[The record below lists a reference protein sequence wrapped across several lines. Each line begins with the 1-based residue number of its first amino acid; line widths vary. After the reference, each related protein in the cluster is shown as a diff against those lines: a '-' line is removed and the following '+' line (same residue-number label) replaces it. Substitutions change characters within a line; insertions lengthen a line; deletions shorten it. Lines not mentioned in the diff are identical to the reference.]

1 MKNKIKIFLKTLY
14 EIVNRPEME
23 VLPGHLAFYFMMMLI
38 PLLTLLGSI
47 LTNFELVSTSISQV
61 IYGHLPSSIADIV
74 ISVSRQDVSSLS
86 LWIILIPTLILASNG
101 TYSMIITSNSVYK
114 VRPKGNVILAY
125 IKDRTKAFIMLVVL
139 IFIFLFLILVPTLGN
154 VIFKII
160 GNIVTN
166 ENVVNNTY
174 YILFKILKYPVT
186 FLFVFLS
193 IKVLY
198 VMAPDTKIKM
208 KDTNI
213 GAFFTSL
220 TWIIVTLGYSY
231 YIQYFSSY
239 ETFYGGLSSLLFLML
254 WIYLL
259 SYMFVLGIA
268 LNASKAR
275 GELQMIEENDK

>member
-1 MKNKIKIFLKTLY
+1 MKNKIKIFFKTLY

-74 ISVSRQDVSSLS
+74 ISVSRQDVSNLS
-86 LWIILIPTLILASNG
+86 LWIILVPTLILASNG

-114 VRPKGNVILAY
+114 VRPKYNVILAY

-166 ENVVNNTY
+166 ENIVNNTY
-174 YILFKILKYPVT
+174 YIIFKILKYPVT

>member
-1 MKNKIKIFLKTLY
+1 MKNKIKIFFKTLY

-166 ENVVNNTY
+166 ENIVNNTY

-220 TWIIVTLGYSY
+220 TWVIVTLGYSY

>member
-1 MKNKIKIFLKTLY
+1 MKNKIKIFFKTLY
-14 EIVNRPEME
+14 EIVNRPGME

-74 ISVSRQDVSSLS
+74 ISVSRQDVSNLS
-86 LWIILIPTLILASNG
+86 LWIILVPTLILASNG

-114 VRPKGNVILAY
+114 VRPKYNVILAY

-166 ENVVNNTY
+166 ENIVNNTY
-174 YILFKILKYPVT
+174 YIIFKILKYPVT

-275 GELQMIEENDK
+275 GELQKIEENDK

>member
-1 MKNKIKIFLKTLY
+1 MKNKIKIFFKTLY

-74 ISVSRQDVSSLS
+74 ISVSRQDVSNLS
-86 LWIILIPTLILASNG
+86 LWIILVPTLILASNG

-166 ENVVNNTY
+166 ENIVNNTY

-220 TWIIVTLGYSY
+220 TWVIVTLGYSY

>member
-166 ENVVNNTY
+166 ENIVNNTY

-220 TWIIVTLGYSY
+220 TWIRVTLGYSY

>member
-1 MKNKIKIFLKTLY
+1 MKNKIKIFFKTLY

-74 ISVSRQDVSSLS
+74 ISVSRQDASSLS

-114 VRPKGNVILAY
+114 VRPKGNVIFAY

-213 GAFFTSL
+213 GAFFTSF
-220 TWIIVTLGYSY
+220 TWVVVTLGYSY

>member
-1 MKNKIKIFLKTLY
+1 MKNKIKIFFKTLY

-114 VRPKGNVILAY
+114 VRPKYNVILAY

-166 ENVVNNTY
+166 ENIVNNTY
-174 YILFKILKYPVT
+174 YIIFKILKYPVT

-275 GELQMIEENDK
+275 GELQKIEENDK

>member
-1 MKNKIKIFLKTLY
+1 MKNKIKIFFKTLY

-47 LTNFELVSTSISQV
+47 LTNFELVSTSIFQV

-74 ISVSRQDVSSLS
+74 ISVSRQDVSNLS
-86 LWIILIPTLILASNG
+86 LWIILVPTLILASNG

-114 VRPKGNVILAY
+114 VRPKYNVILAY

-166 ENVVNNTY
+166 ENIVNNTY
-174 YILFKILKYPVT
+174 YIIFKILKYPVT

-275 GELQMIEENDK
+275 GELQKIEENDK

>member
-1 MKNKIKIFLKTLY
+1 
-14 EIVNRPEME
+14 
-23 VLPGHLAFYFMMMLI
+23 MMLI

>member
-1 MKNKIKIFLKTLY
+1 MKNKIKIFFKTLY

-166 ENVVNNTY
+166 ENIVNNTY

>member
-1 MKNKIKIFLKTLY
+1 MKNKIKIFFKTLY

-166 ENVVNNTY
+166 ENIVNNTY

-220 TWIIVTLGYSY
+220 TWVIMTLGYSY

-254 WIYLL
+254 WVYLL

>member
-1 MKNKIKIFLKTLY
+1 MKNKIKIFFKTLY

-125 IKDRTKAFIMLVVL
+125 IKDRTKAFIMLIVL

-166 ENVVNNTY
+166 ENIVNNTY

-220 TWIIVTLGYSY
+220 TWVIVTLGYSY

>member
-1 MKNKIKIFLKTLY
+1 MKNKIKIFFKTLY

-23 VLPGHLAFYFMMMLI
+23 DLPGHLAFYFMMMLI

-74 ISVSRQDVSSLS
+74 ISVSRQDVSNLS
-86 LWIILIPTLILASNG
+86 LWIILVPTLILASNG

-166 ENVVNNTY
+166 ENIVNNTY

-208 KDTNI
+208 KDTNL

-275 GELQMIEENDK
+275 GELQKIEENDK

>member
-1 MKNKIKIFLKTLY
+1 MKNKIKIFFKTLY

-74 ISVSRQDVSSLS
+74 ISVSRQDVSNLS
-86 LWIILIPTLILASNG
+86 LWIILVPTLILASNG

-114 VRPKGNVILAY
+114 VRPKYNVILAY

-166 ENVVNNTY
+166 ENIVNNTY
-174 YILFKILKYPVT
+174 YIIFKILKYPVT

-220 TWIIVTLGYSY
+220 TWVIVTLGYSY

>member
-1 MKNKIKIFLKTLY
+1 MKNKIKIFFKTLY

-166 ENVVNNTY
+166 ENIVNNTY

-275 GELQMIEENDK
+275 GELQKIEENDK

>member
-1 MKNKIKIFLKTLY
+1 MKNKIKIFFKTLY

-61 IYGHLPSSIADIV
+61 IYGHLPSSIDDIV
-74 ISVSRQDVSSLS
+74 ISVSRQDVSNLS
-86 LWIILIPTLILASNG
+86 LWIILVPTLILASNG

-114 VRPKGNVILAY
+114 VRPKYNVILAY

-166 ENVVNNTY
+166 ENIVNNTY
-174 YILFKILKYPVT
+174 YIIFKILKYPVT

-275 GELQMIEENDK
+275 GELQKIEENDK

>member
-74 ISVSRQDVSSLS
+74 ISVSRQDVSNLS
-86 LWIILIPTLILASNG
+86 LWIILVPTLILASNG

-166 ENVVNNTY
+166 ENIVNNTY
-174 YILFKILKYPVT
+174 YIIFKILKYPVT

-275 GELQMIEENDK
+275 GELQKIEENDK

>member
-74 ISVSRQDVSSLS
+74 ISVSRQDVSNLS
-86 LWIILIPTLILASNG
+86 LWIILVPTLILASNG

-166 ENVVNNTY
+166 ENIVNSTY
-174 YILFKILKYPVT
+174 YIIFKILKYPVT

-275 GELQMIEENDK
+275 GELQKIEENDK

>member
-1 MKNKIKIFLKTLY
+1 MKNKIKIFFKTLY

-74 ISVSRQDVSSLS
+74 ISVSRQDVSNLS
-86 LWIILIPTLILASNG
+86 LWIILVPTLILASNG

-166 ENVVNNTY
+166 ENIVNNTY
-174 YILFKILKYPVT
+174 YIIFKILKYPVT

-220 TWIIVTLGYSY
+220 TWVIVTLGYSY

>member
-1 MKNKIKIFLKTLY
+1 MKNKIKIFFKTLY

-74 ISVSRQDVSSLS
+74 ISVSRQDVSNLS
-86 LWIILIPTLILASNG
+86 LWIILVPTLILASNG

-166 ENVVNNTY
+166 ENIVNNTY

-275 GELQMIEENDK
+275 GELQKIEENDK

>member
-1 MKNKIKIFLKTLY
+1 MKNKIKIFFKTLY

-74 ISVSRQDVSSLS
+74 ISVSRQDVSNLS
-86 LWIILIPTLILASNG
+86 LWIILVPTLILASNG

-114 VRPKGNVILAY
+114 VRPKYNVILAY

-166 ENVVNNTY
+166 ENIVNNTY
-174 YILFKILKYPVT
+174 YIIFKILKYPVT

-254 WIYLL
+254 WIYLI
-259 SYMFVLGIA
+259 SYIFVLGMSI
-268 LNASKAR
+268 NANSN
-275 GELQMIEENDK
+275 IE

>member
-1 MKNKIKIFLKTLY
+1 MKNKIKIFFKTLY

-114 VRPKGNVILAY
+114 VRPKGNAVLAY
-125 IKDRTKAFIMLVVL
+125 IKDRAKAFIMLVVL

-166 ENVVNNTY
+166 ENIVNNTY

-220 TWIIVTLGYSY
+220 TWVIVTLGYSY

>member
-166 ENVVNNTY
+166 ENIVNNTY

-220 TWIIVTLGYSY
+220 TWVIVTLGYSY

>member
-1 MKNKIKIFLKTLY
+1 MKNKIKIFFKTLY

-114 VRPKGNVILAY
+114 VRPKGNAILAY

-166 ENVVNNTY
+166 ENIVNNTY

-213 GAFFTSL
+213 GAFFTSF
-220 TWIIVTLGYSY
+220 TWVIVTLGYSY

>member
-1 MKNKIKIFLKTLY
+1 MKNKIKIFFKTLY

-86 LWIILIPTLILASNG
+86 LWIILVPTLILASNG

-166 ENVVNNTY
+166 ENIVNNTY
-174 YILFKILKYPVT
+174 YIIFKILKYPVT

-220 TWIIVTLGYSY
+220 TWVIVTLGYSY

>member
-1 MKNKIKIFLKTLY
+1 MKNKIKIFFKTLY

-74 ISVSRQDVSSLS
+74 ISVSRQDVSNLS
-86 LWIILIPTLILASNG
+86 LWIILVPTLILASNG

-114 VRPKGNVILAY
+114 VRPKYNVILAY

-166 ENVVNNTY
+166 ENIVNNTY
-174 YILFKILKYPVT
+174 YIIFKILKYPVT

-208 KDTNI
+208 KDTNL

-239 ETFYGGLSSLLFLML
+239 ETFYGGLSSLLF
-254 WIYLL
+254 
-259 SYMFVLGIA
+259 
-268 LNASKAR
+268 
-275 GELQMIEENDK
+275 

>member
-1 MKNKIKIFLKTLY
+1 MKNKIKIFYKTLY

-61 IYGHLPSSIADIV
+61 IYGHLPSSISDIV
-74 ISVSRQDVSSLS
+74 ISVSRQDVSNLS
-86 LWIILIPTLILASNG
+86 LWIILVPTLILASNG

-114 VRPKGNVILAY
+114 VRPKYNVILAY

-166 ENVVNNTY
+166 ENIVNNTY
-174 YILFKILKYPVT
+174 YIIFKILKYPVT

-275 GELQMIEENDK
+275 GELQKIEENDK

>member
-1 MKNKIKIFLKTLY
+1 MKNKIKIFFKTLY

-166 ENVVNNTY
+166 ENIVNNTY
-174 YILFKILKYPVT
+174 YIIFKILKYPVT

>member
-1 MKNKIKIFLKTLY
+1 
-14 EIVNRPEME
+14 
-23 VLPGHLAFYFMMMLI
+23 MMLI
-38 PLLTLLGSI
+38 PFLTLLGSI

-74 ISVSRQDVSSLS
+74 ISVSRQDSSSLS

-101 TYSMIITSNSVYK
+101 TYSMIIASNSVYR
-114 VRPKGNVILAY
+114 VRPAGNAIFAY
-125 IKDRTKAFIMLVVL
+125 IKDRIKAFVMLVVL
-139 IFIFLFLILVPTLGN
+139 IFIFLFMILVPTLGN

-160 GNIVTN
+160 GNIITN
-166 ENVVNNTY
+166 ENIVNNTY
-174 YILFKILKYPVT
+174 YILFKVLKYPIT
-186 FLFVFLS
+186 FLFVFLA

-198 VMAPDTKIKM
+198 VMAPNTKIKM

-213 GAFFTSL
+213 GAFFTSF
-220 TWIIVTLGYSY
+220 TWVVVTIGYSY

-275 GELQMIEENDK
+275 GELQKIEENDK

>member
-1 MKNKIKIFLKTLY
+1 MKNKIKIFFKTLY

-74 ISVSRQDVSSLS
+74 ISVSRQDVSNLS
-86 LWIILIPTLILASNG
+86 LWIILVPTLILASNG

-114 VRPKGNVILAY
+114 VRPKYNVILAY

-166 ENVVNNTY
+166 ENIVNNTY
-174 YILFKILKYPVT
+174 YIIFKILKYPVT

-275 GELQMIEENDK
+275 GELQKIEENDK

>member
-166 ENVVNNTY
+166 ENIVNNTY

>member
-1 MKNKIKIFLKTLY
+1 MKNKIKIFFKTLY

-47 LTNFELVSTSISQV
+47 LTNFELVSTSISQI

-125 IKDRTKAFIMLVVL
+125 IKDRAKAFIMLVVL

-166 ENVVNNTY
+166 ENIVNNTY

-220 TWIIVTLGYSY
+220 TWVIVTLGYSY

>member
-1 MKNKIKIFLKTLY
+1 MKNKINIFFKTLY

-74 ISVSRQDVSSLS
+74 ISVSRQDVSNLS
-86 LWIILIPTLILASNG
+86 LWIILVPTLILASNG

-114 VRPKGNVILAY
+114 VRPKYNVILAY

-166 ENVVNNTY
+166 ENIVNNTY

-220 TWIIVTLGYSY
+220 TWVIVTLGYSY

>member
-1 MKNKIKIFLKTLY
+1 MKNKIKIFFKTLY

-74 ISVSRQDVSSLS
+74 ISVSRQDVSNLS
-86 LWIILIPTLILASNG
+86 LWIILVPTLILASNG

-114 VRPKGNVILAY
+114 VRPKYNVILAY
-125 IKDRTKAFIMLVVL
+125 IKDRTKAFIMLVAL

-166 ENVVNNTY
+166 ENIVNNTY
-174 YILFKILKYPVT
+174 YIIFKILKYPVT

-275 GELQMIEENDK
+275 GELQKIEENDK

>member
-1 MKNKIKIFLKTLY
+1 MKNKIKIFFKTLC

-74 ISVSRQDVSSLS
+74 ISVSRQDVSNLS
-86 LWIILIPTLILASNG
+86 LWIILVPTLILASNG

-114 VRPKGNVILAY
+114 VRPKYNVILAY

-166 ENVVNNTY
+166 ENIVNNTY
-174 YILFKILKYPVT
+174 YIIFKILKYPVT

-275 GELQMIEENDK
+275 GELQKIEENDK

>member
-1 MKNKIKIFLKTLY
+1 MKNKIKIFFKTLY

-74 ISVSRQDVSSLS
+74 ISVSRQDVSNLS
-86 LWIILIPTLILASNG
+86 LWIILVPTLILASNG

-160 GNIVTN
+160 GNIVTS
-166 ENVVNNTY
+166 ENIVNNTY

-275 GELQMIEENDK
+275 GELQKIEENDK

>member
-1 MKNKIKIFLKTLY
+1 MKNKIKIFFKTLY

-23 VLPGHLAFYFMMMLI
+23 GLPGHLAFYFMMMLI

-74 ISVSRQDVSSLS
+74 ISVSRQDVSNLS
-86 LWIILIPTLILASNG
+86 LWIILVPTLILASNG

-114 VRPKGNVILAY
+114 VRPKYNVILAY

-166 ENVVNNTY
+166 ENIVNNTY
-174 YILFKILKYPVT
+174 YIIFKILKYPVT

-275 GELQMIEENDK
+275 GELQKIEENDK

>member
-1 MKNKIKIFLKTLY
+1 MKNKIKIFFKTLY

-213 GAFFTSL
+213 GAFFTSF
-220 TWIIVTLGYSY
+220 TWVVVTLGYSY

>member
-1 MKNKIKIFLKTLY
+1 MKNKIKIFFKTLY
-14 EIVNRPEME
+14 EVVNRPEME

-61 IYGHLPSSIADIV
+61 IYGHLPSSIAEIV

-166 ENVVNNTY
+166 ENIVNNTY

-220 TWIIVTLGYSY
+220 TWVIVTLGYSY

>member
-1 MKNKIKIFLKTLY
+1 MKNKINIFFKTLY

-74 ISVSRQDVSSLS
+74 ISVSRQDVSNLS
-86 LWIILIPTLILASNG
+86 LWIILVPTLILASNG

-114 VRPKGNVILAY
+114 VRPKYNVILAY

-166 ENVVNNTY
+166 ENIVNNTY
-174 YILFKILKYPVT
+174 YIIFKILKYPVT

-275 GELQMIEENDK
+275 GELQKIEENDK